1 MEQHFEASGT
11 EIMARFGI
19 VIEKGEGNY
28 SAYIPDLSSGCV
40 VATGSTLEEV
50 QREMLDA
57 LRFHLEGEPDAGE
70 ASIYVK
76 ELKLYDGNALVR
88 EYA

>member
-1 MEQHFEASGT
+1 
-11 EIMARFGI
+11 MARFGI
-19 VIEKGEGNY
+19 VIEMGGSNY
-28 SAYIPDLSSGCV
+28 SAYVPDLPSGCV

-57 LRFHLEGEPDAGE
+57 LRFHLEGEPGANE

-76 ELKLYDGNALVR
+76 ELKLYDGDVLAR